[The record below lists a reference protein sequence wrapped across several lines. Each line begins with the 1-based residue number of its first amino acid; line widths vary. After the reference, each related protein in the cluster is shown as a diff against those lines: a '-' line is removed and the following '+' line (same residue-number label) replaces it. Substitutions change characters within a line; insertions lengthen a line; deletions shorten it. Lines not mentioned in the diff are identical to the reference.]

1 MSRVKALVLS
11 SGGVD
16 STTCLAL
23 AIEEVGKDNIT
34 TVSISYGQKHSIE
47 LDKAKEIAEYYKVNH
62 QVIDLTN
69 TGIMDNSKC
78 SLLTSSGVDIEHGDY
93 ASQIDKQTSG
103 IVNTYVPF
111 RNGLILSSA
120 AALALSLYPDDEI
133 DIYLGAHA
141 DDNAGAA
148 YADCTPEFTKTIGQA
163 INLGTYGKVNIKTP
177 LINLNKAGVIREGLK
192 LNTPYHLTWSCYE
205 GQGKP
210 CGICGTCID
219 REIAFKLNGI
229 EDPAL

>member
-23 AIEEVGKDNIT
+23 AIEEVGKDNVT
-34 TVSISYGQKHSIE
+34 TVSIRYGQKHSIE
-47 LDKAKEIAEYYKVNH
+47 LDKAKEIAEHYKVNH
-62 QVIDLTN
+62 QVIDLTE

-120 AALALSLYPDDEI
+120 AALALSLYPDNEI

-177 LINLNKAGVIREGLK
+177 LINLNKAEVIREGLK

-205 GQGKP
+205 GGGNP
-210 CGICGTCID
+210 CGKCATCID
-219 REIAFKLNGI
+219 REIAFKLNNI
-229 EDPAL
+229 SDPAL

>member
-1 MSRVKALVLS
+1 MSEVKALVLS

-16 STTCLAL
+16 STTCLAI
-23 AIEEVGKDNIT
+23 AIKELGKENVT
-34 TVSISYGQKHSIE
+34 SVSISYGQKHYIE
-47 LDKAKEIAEYYKVNH
+47 LDKAKAVAEYYKVNH
-62 QVIDLTN
+62 QVIDLTS

-78 SLLTSSGVDIEHGDY
+78 SLLTSSGVDIEHGEY
-93 ASQIDKQTSG
+93 ASQIANQESG

-120 AALALSLYPDDEI
+120 AALALSLYPEDNI

-141 DDNAGAA
+141 DDEAGAA
-148 YADCTPEFTKTIGQA
+148 YADCTPEFTNTIGKA

-177 LINLNKAGVIREGLK
+177 LINLNKAEVVREGLE
-192 LNTPYHLTWSCYE
+192 LNAPYHLTWSCYE
-205 GQGKP
+205 GGEKP
-210 CGICGTCID
+210 CGVCGTCID
-219 REIAFKLNGI
+219 REMAFKLNGI